1 VGVPEWRP
9 ANNARLLL
17 ITMPEPSNSKSARVQ
32 GGRPDVP
39 VAGGVVS
46 TWASRAADSSAK
58 SHKVQSPGCSIEGVT
73 INLPTLRAAHA
84 EAVSRASSGVGFA
97 LFTMNL
103 DHLAKIRASPTF
115 RAAYGRAALVTAD
128 GWPVVWLANRRGAK
142 LERTCG
148 ADLVEPI
155 CKSAAANG
163 IPVFFIG
170 PERSSQIS
178 AISTLQERHPGLDV
192 ADAYAP
198 NISRTPK
205 PEEVEAVARRV
216 NASGA
221 RLCFVCMGAPKQE
234 LLVDALVPLCEGV
247 GFLCVGAALD
257 FISGRWRRAPPSWQR
272 SRLEWLWRL
281 LGDPKRLASRY
292 LLSAY
297 VFFRLALGSGTET
310 S

>member
-1 VGVPEWRP
+1 
-9 ANNARLLL
+9 L
-17 ITMPEPSNSKSARVQ
+17 IAMPEPRSSKGARLRE
-32 GGRPDVP
+32 GCPDVP
-39 VAGGVVS
+39 DTGGVAS
-46 TWASRAADSSAK
+46 THAPRAADSLA
-58 SHKVQSPGCSIEGVT
+58 PGCPIEGVT
-73 INLPTLRAAHA
+73 INLPTLRAAQA
-84 EAVSRASSGVGFA
+84 EVVSRALSGVGFA
-97 LFTMNL
+97 LFTLNL
-103 DHLAKIRASPTF
+103 DHLAKIRSSPTF

-128 GWPVVWLANRRGAK
+128 GWPVVWLANRRGAQ

-155 CKSAAANG
+155 CSSAATNG
-163 IPVFFIG
+163 IPLVFIG
-170 PERSSQIS
+170 PERGSQIS
-178 AISTLQERHPGLDV
+178 AISTLQERYPGLAV

-198 NISRTPK
+198 NISRVPK

-257 FISGRWRRAPPSWQR
+257 FISGRWRRAPASWQR

-297 VFFRLALGSGTET
+297 VFFRLASGSETET